1 MTTLEDLGRKIL
13 ASGKLCLLPGMF
25 VYRDPMGAPDDGGDA
40 LRLTDYD
47 CVPQSWHNH
56 CYLDLSDEITRHLLR
71 LAIAKGHQG
80 AQVVTQITRN
90 SLMDGSVSVYLRV
103 LDVWGGRMFNLVTQ
117 TRRQAW
123 PELDAY
129 VQAIELLP
137 SRFDEVTP

>member
-1 MTTLEDLGRKIL
+1 
-13 ASGKLCLLPGMF
+13 
-25 VYRDPMGAPDDGGDA
+25 
-40 LRLTDYD
+40 
-47 CVPQSWHNH
+47 
-56 CYLDLSDEITRHLLR
+56 LR